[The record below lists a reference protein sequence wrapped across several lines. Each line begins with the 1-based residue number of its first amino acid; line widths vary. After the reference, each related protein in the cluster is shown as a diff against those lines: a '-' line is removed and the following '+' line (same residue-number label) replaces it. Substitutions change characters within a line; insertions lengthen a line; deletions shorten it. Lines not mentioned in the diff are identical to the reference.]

1 MYGIW
6 IFIPGLSAPAVI
18 TTLKQ
23 KQKNNKKRTTL
34 LSKLRYCPDN
44 DTSLCY
50 CNYLVLNN
58 GNQDL
63 FSKRIKLN
71 IYDVSVVYGTEEVK
85 RADSPLSCTTT

>member
-6 IFIPGLSAPAVI
+6 IFIPRLSAPAVF

-23 KQKNNKKRTTL
+23 KQKNHKKKRTTL

-50 CNYLVLNN
+50 CNYLVLNS

-63 FSKRIKLN
+63 FRIKLN
-71 IYDVSVVYGTEEVK
+71 VYDVSVVYGTEEVK